1 MKASQSHEWHMVSP
15 THGHV
20 SVRRMCEIIADF
32 VLANPHDRYVL
43 GIGTDS
49 QNYDDTKVVSA
60 VYVHRVGCGAI
71 VFYDVSRVP
80 KVSNIHR
87 KMLMETGDSIA
98 LADEVVGLLTSLRM
112 ADGRTFSID
121 EHDVQVE
128 LHCDVGTVGR
138 SRETIRDVVGWVEA
152 CGYVC
157 KIKPYSTAASSLAN
171 KVSK

>member
-1 MKASQSHEWHMVSP
+1 
-15 THGHV
+15 
-20 SVRRMCEIIADF
+20 
-32 VLANPHDRYVL
+32 
-43 GIGTDS
+43 
-49 QNYDDTKVVSA
+49 
-60 VYVHRVGCGAI
+60 
-71 VFYDVSRVP
+71 
-80 KVSNIHR
+80 
-87 KMLMETGDSIA
+87 METGDSIA